1 MPPFTDSK
9 IYAGNEEEENKKP
22 KSYIQFPCK
31 GLVPAFIPGH
41 APAPDADATVASK
54 YRKNFRVYHQLL
66 QYILWGK
73 MEFKPPADMVIDE
86 TADAD
91 VHDES
96 SDEVKIYKEVKRRFG

>member
-1 MPPFTDSK
+1 MLPPFTAPK
-9 IYAGNEEEENKKP
+9 IYAGYEEEENKKP

-31 GLVPAFIPGH
+31 GLVAAFILGH
-41 APAPDADATVASK
+41 APAPNADATVASK
-54 YRKNFRVYHQLL
+54 HRYHQLL

-73 MEFKPPADMVIDE
+73 MEFKPPADMVKDE

-91 VHDES
+91 VYDES